1 MDNIS
6 GVKALTFDLFGTVL
20 DLGGSL
26 TPYIADFLKSKGS
39 DTSPGRFW
47 EQWRYRQ
54 RIEQYQDTIMMLGHS
69 GYLETARRGFV
80 WTLRFNDI
88 PFTPEEVTEFMAAWQ
103 ELSPFPEVVP
113 GLHRLKER
121 FKLVALSNGEPHF
134 LDHLAKNR
142 IQYHFDDIISV
153 ETVGAFKPHPGVYRR
168 AAANLGLEVG
178 ECMMVSSNSFDVV
191 GARACGFRGAF
202 VDRYGLPY
210 EDTAFQPDVTVS
222 DFTGLAEALMNK
234 QEDI

>member
-1 MDNIS
+1 MA
-6 GVKALTFDLFGTVL
+6 VTFGWAAAY
-20 DLGGSL
+20 
-26 TPYIADFLKSKGS
+26 TPNYGAWCCSHWRWLK
-39 DTSPGRFW
+39 DTQFSVPVEAFW
-47 EQWRYRQ
+47 ELWRYRQ

-80 WTLRFNDI
+80 WTLKRYGVS
-88 PFTPEEVTEFMAAWQ
+88 FTPEEVNTFMAAWQ
-103 ELSPFPEVVP
+103 KLSPFPEVVA

-142 IQYHFDDIISV
+142 IQYDFDDIISV

-191 GARACGFRGAF
+191 GARACGFRAAF

-222 DFTGLAEALMNK
+222 DFTGLADALL
-234 QEDI
+234 

>member
-1 MDNIS
+1 MDAILR
-6 GVKALTFDLFGTVL
+6 VKALTFDLFGTVL

-26 TPYIADFLKSKGS
+26 TPHISDFLKSKGS
-39 DTSPGRFW
+39 DVSPDRFW

-80 WTLRFNDI
+80 WTLKRNGVS
-88 PFTPEEVTEFMAAWQ
+88 FTAEEVTGFMAAWQ
-103 ELSPFPEVVP
+103 KLSPFPEVVP
-113 GLHRLKER
+113 ALHRLRHR

-142 IQYHFDDIISV
+142 IQYDFDDIISV

-168 AAANLGLEVG
+168 AAANLALEVG

-210 EDTAFQPDVTVS
+210 EDTPFQPDVTVS
-222 DFTGLAEALMNK
+222 DFTGLADTLL
-234 QEDI
+234 

>member
-1 MDNIS
+1 METIS
-6 GVKALTFDLFGTVL
+6 KVKALTFDLFGTVL

-26 TPYIADFLKSKGS
+26 TPYIGDFIKSKGS
-39 DTSPGRFW
+39 DTSPELFW

-80 WTLRFNDI
+80 WTLKRNKI
-88 PFTPEEVTEFMAAWQ
+88 PFNPEEVVEFMEAWQ
-103 ELSPFPEVVP
+103 KLSPFPEVVP
-113 GLHRLKER
+113 ALHRLRQR

-134 LDHLAKNR
+134 LEHLAKNR
-142 IQYHFDDIISV
+142 IQYDFDEIISV

-202 VDRYGLPY
+202 VDRYGHPY
-210 EDTAFQPDVTVS
+210 EDTAFHPDVTVS
-222 DFTGLAEALMNK
+222 DFIGLADAML
-234 QEDI
+234 

>member
-1 MDNIS
+1 METIS
-6 GVKALTFDLFGTVL
+6 RVKALTFDLFGTVL

-26 TPYIADFLKSKGS
+26 TPYIGDFLKSKGS
-39 DTSPGRFW
+39 DTSPELFW

-54 RIEQYQDTIMMLGHS
+54 RIEQYQDTILMLGHS

-80 WTLRFNDI
+80 WTLKRNKV
-88 PFTPEEVTEFMAAWQ
+88 THTSEEVTEFMEAWQ
-103 ELSPFPEVVP
+103 ALSPFQEVVP
-113 GLHRLKER
+113 ALHRLRKR
-121 FKLVALSNGEPHF
+121 FRLVALSNGEPHF
-134 LDHLAKNR
+134 LEHLANNR
-142 IQYHFDDIISV
+142 IQYDFDDIISV

-178 ECMMVSSNSFDVV
+178 ECMMVSAHSFDLV

-210 EDTAFQPDVTVS
+210 EDTALQPDVTVS
-222 DFTGLAEALMNK
+222 DFTELADALL
-234 QEDI
+234 

>member
-1 MDNIS
+1 METIS
-6 GVKALTFDLFGTVL
+6 RVKALTFDLFGTVL

-26 TPYIADFLKSKGS
+26 TPYIGDFLKSKGS
-39 DTSPGRFW
+39 DTSPELFW

-80 WTLRFNDI
+80 WTLKRNKV
-88 PFTPEEVTEFMAAWQ
+88 TYTSEEVTEFMGAWQ
-103 ELSPFPEVVP
+103 KLSPFQEVVP
-113 GLHRLKER
+113 ALHRLRER
-121 FKLVALSNGEPHF
+121 FRLVALSNGEPHF
-134 LDHLAKNR
+134 LDHLANNR
-142 IQYHFDDIISV
+142 IQYDFDDIISV

-178 ECMMVSSNSFDVV
+178 ECMMVSAHSFDLV

-222 DFTGLAEALMNK
+222 DFTELADALL
-234 QEDI
+234 